1 VSTEPQ
7 YPNLAQIAGHALS
20 SIFLDSLSVD
30 VERLQRINRTL
41 ALIPPEK
48 RTDTQLRPIEL
59 LLISPSKRLDVMAAE
74 HVQALPATVQ
84 SLLRTLGRTEASAQ
98 GQGDALL
105 SYLLFEAPYTR
116 ALMDLGRADAQAQSA
131 EIHRFF
137 GWQTPA

>member
-1 VSTEPQ
+1 M
-7 YPNLAQIAGHALS
+7 
-20 SIFLDSLSVD
+20 D

-41 ALIPPEK
+41 ALIPPDK
-48 RTDTQLRPIEL
+48 RSDTQLRPIEL

-84 SLLRTLGRTEASAQ
+84 SLLRTLGRTDGAAQ

-116 ALMDLGRADAQAQSA
+116 ALMDLGRADDLPQGAAPKIAGS
-131 EIHRFF
+131 
-137 GWQTPA
+137 P